1 MSPLDALRVA
11 TRAIIAN
18 GLRSIL
24 TTLGMVIGVGSVI
37 VLIAV
42 GQGAN
47 EGVRN
52 QIKGLGTNLVFIK
65 PGAAPASANAGA
77 RGAQGSAITL
87 TKSDADALAAAG
99 IPGVAGVAPQ
109 ISIDVQ
115 VINGPANQGVTLIG
129 TTPEYPT
136 VRGSAVAEGTFLNAS
151 DVDRKALTVVLGS
164 NVAKT
169 LFPDGGASNSVI
181 RVALAG
187 GRISFN
193 FNVAGVMA
201 AKGGSGG
208 GVQDDYIFVPVTTL
222 QNRIGFVRNPSG
234 ETNVNQINV
243 QTTEGANQKAVQAAI
258 TNLLVSRHAVS
269 EPDFTV
275 QSQDDLVGA
284 AGEVAR
290 TLSIL
295 LGSIA
300 GISLVVGGIGVMNIM
315 LVSVTERTREI
326 GIRRAVGARRSDIV
340 MQFVTEALAL
350 CIGGGLLGITIGV
363 GVAVGINN
371 REIAGQV
378 MTTVIQ
384 PWSVGVAFAVAAGI
398 GAASGSY
405 PAFRASRLDPIAAL
419 RNE

>member
-222 QNRIGFVRNPSG
+222 QNRIGFVRNASG

-258 TNLLVSRHAVS
+258 TN
-269 EPDFTV
+269 
-275 QSQDDLVGA
+275 
-284 AGEVAR
+284 
-290 TLSIL
+290 
-295 LGSIA
+295 
-300 GISLVVGGIGVMNIM
+300 M
-315 LVSVTERTREI
+315 LV
-326 GIRRAVGARRSDIV
+326 
-340 MQFVTEALAL
+340 
-350 CIGGGLLGITIGV
+350 
-363 GVAVGINN
+363 
-371 REIAGQV
+371 
-378 MTTVIQ
+378 
-384 PWSVGVAFAVAAGI
+384 
-398 GAASGSY
+398 
-405 PAFRASRLDPIAAL
+405 
-419 RNE
+419 